1 MNARVGKSSDISH
14 SLGYAQNHEK
24 DGGLLF
30 ANFTDLSASPEE
42 QAQDWMATANDYKT
56 QCYTIII
63 SFTPEETAMLRS
75 MPDNGR
81 DKVRTIIRDFLDEL
95 SERGNDVSECP
106 YIVARHDNTDN
117 EHYHIV
123 IRTTDINGKRFCDKF
138 INKNANRAAA
148 CIAMKYG
155 LETARKAAERE
166 KAHQEAEGKRRKDKT
181 VRQHKSSS
189 TQSQIDEK
197 MRRKR
202 AVEEVRKRKTKLKH
216 LIEKA
221 AKGATDF
228 MGALAADGLTLFADP
243 KKGLCVRMT
252 DSDGKERSYSL
263 QKDLG
268 IDMNIIPPVNITP
281 SGTSKAPATKVTA
294 SPTINKP
301 SQSSPL
307 KPKSQSAGIANIKD
321 TPSGSSRNGEYEI
334 RDGKSSDDPD
344 EEWKR
349 RNGYKM

>member
-24 DGGLLF
+24 DGGILF
-30 ANFTDLSASPEE
+30 ANFTDLSALPEE
-42 QAQDWMATANDYKT
+42 QAQDWMATANDYRT

-75 MPDNGR
+75 MPGNGR

-95 SERGNDVSECP
+95 GQRGNDLSECP
-106 YIVARHDNTDN
+106 YIAARHDNTDN

-155 LETARKAAERE
+155 LKTARKAAERE
-166 KAHQEAEGKRRKDKT
+166 KAHQEAEGKRQKERT
-181 VRQHKSSS
+181 TRQHKPS
-189 TQSQIDEK
+189 TSQAQVDEK
-197 MRRKR
+197 LRRKR
-202 AVEEVRKRKTKLKH
+202 AVEDARKRKAKLKY
-216 LIEKA
+216 LIDKA
-221 AKGATDF
+221 AKGPTDF
-228 MGALAADGLTLFADP
+228 VGALAADGLTLFTDP
-243 KKGLCVRMT
+243 KKGLCVKMT

-268 IDMNIIPPVNITP
+268 IDMSIIPPVNITQP
-281 SGTSKAPATKVTA
+281 GTSKVSATKVTA
-294 SPTINKP
+294 SPAMNKP

-307 KPKSQSAGIANIKD
+307 KPKSQGIGITNIKD
-321 TPSGSSRNGEYEI
+321 APSGSSRNAEYEI
-334 RDGKSSDDPD
+334 RDGKGTDDPD

-349 RNGYKM
+349 HNGYKM

>member
-14 SLGYAQNHEK
+14 SLGYAQNREK
-24 DGGLLF
+24 DGGILF
-30 ANFTDLSASPEE
+30 ANFTDFSATPEQ
-42 QAQDWMATANDYKT
+42 QAQDWIATANDYKT

-81 DKVRTIIRDFLDEL
+81 DKVRTIISDFLNEL
-95 SERGNDVSECP
+95 TQRGNDVSDCP

-123 IRTTDINGKRFCDKF
+123 IRTTDINGKRFRDKF
-138 INKNANRAAA
+138 INKNTNRAAA

-166 KAHQEAEGKRRKDKT
+166 KAHQEAEGKRRKERT
-181 VRQHKSSS
+181 ARQHKPS
-189 TQSQIDEK
+189 TSHAQIDEK

-202 AVEEVRKRKTKLKH
+202 AVEAARKRKAKLKY

-221 AKGATDF
+221 AKGSANFVGT
-228 MGALAADGLTLFADP
+228 LAADSLTLFNDP
-243 KKGLCVRMT
+243 KKGLCVNMT
-252 DSDGKERSYSL
+252 DTDGKEYRYSL
-263 QKDLG
+263 AKDLG
-268 IDMNIIPPVNITP
+268 IDINIIPPTVLSQLQAN
-281 SGTSKAPATKVTA
+281 KAATTQSSKVTQ
-294 SPTINKP
+294 SKNPINT
-301 SQSSPL
+301 QT
-307 KPKSQSAGIANIKD
+307 KSTRLTDIKD
-321 TPSGSSRNGEYEI
+321 SPSGSSRNAEYEVG
-334 RDGKSSDDPD
+334 DGRSSDNPD
-344 EEWKR
+344 DEWKK

>member
-1 MNARVGKSSDISH
+1 
-14 SLGYAQNHEK
+14 
-24 DGGLLF
+24 
-30 ANFTDLSASPEE
+30 
-42 QAQDWMATANDYKT
+42 
-56 QCYTIII
+56 
-63 SFTPEETAMLRS
+63 

-95 SERGNDVSECP
+95 GQRGNDLSECP

-155 LETARKAAERE
+155 LKTARKAAERE
-166 KAHQEAEGKRRKDKT
+166 KAHQEAEGKRRKDRAT
-181 VRQHKSSS
+181 RQHKPSD

-202 AVEEVRKRKTKLKH
+202 AVEEARKRKAKLKY

-221 AKGATDF
+221 ATGSTDF
-228 MGALAADGLTLFADP
+228 VGALAADGLTLFADP

-268 IDMNIIPPVNITP
+268 IDMSIIPPVNINPPRTQ
-281 SGTSKAPATKVTA
+281 KAPAAKVTA
-294 SPTINKP
+294 SPVMNKP
-301 SQSSPL
+301 SISSPL

-334 RDGKSSDDPD
+334 RDGKSSADPD

>member
-24 DGGLLF
+24 DGSILF

-81 DKVRTIIRDFLDEL
+81 DKVRTIIGDFLDEL
-95 SERGNDVSECP
+95 GHRGNDVSECP

-123 IRTTDINGKRFCDKF
+123 IRTTDVNGKRFCDKF

-148 CIAMKYG
+148 FIAMKYG

-166 KAHQEAEGKRRKDKT
+166 KAHQEAEGKRRKERT
-181 VRQHKSSS
+181 TRQHKSSTS
-189 TQSQIDEK
+189 QAQIDEK

-202 AVEEVRKRKTKLKH
+202 AVEDALKRKAKLKY

-221 AKGATDF
+221 AKGSTDF
-228 MGALAADGLTLFADP
+228 VGTLAADGLTLFIDT
-243 KKGLCVRMT
+243 KKGLCVKMT

-268 IDMNIIPPVNITP
+268 IDLSIIPPVNITQP
-281 SGTSKAPATKVTA
+281 GTSKAPATKVTVYPA
-294 SPTINKP
+294 MNKP
-301 SQSSPL
+301 SQSSTW

-321 TPSGSSRNGEYEI
+321 APSGSSRNAEYEI
-334 RDGKSSDDPD
+334 RDGKGTDDPD
-344 EEWKR
+344 EEWKG

>member
-1 MNARVGKSSDISH
+1 M
-14 SLGYAQNHEK
+14 
-24 DGGLLF
+24 LF
-30 ANFTDLSASPEE
+30 ANLTDLSASPEE
-42 QAQDWMATANDYKT
+42 QSQDWMATANDYRT

-95 SERGNDVSECP
+95 SQRGNDVSECP

-138 INKNANRAAA
+138 INKNANRTAA
-148 CIAMKYG
+148 CIALKYG

-181 VRQHKSSS
+181 GRQHKPSA
-189 TQSQIDEK
+189 TQYQIDEK
-197 MRRKR
+197 VRRKR
-202 AVEEVRKRKTKLKH
+202 AVEDARKRKAKLKY

-221 AKGATDF
+221 VKESTDF
-228 MGALAADGLTLFADP
+228 VGALAADGLTLFTDP
-243 KKGLCVRMT
+243 KKGLCVKMT

-268 IDMNIIPPVNITP
+268 IDMSIIPPVNITP
-281 SGTSKAPATKVTA
+281 PETSKAPETKVTA
-294 SPTINKP
+294 SMVMNKP

-307 KPKSQSAGIANIKD
+307 KSISKSPGVANIKD
-321 TPSGSSRNGEYEI
+321 APSGSSRNAEYEI
-334 RDGKSSDDPD
+334 RDGKATDDLD

-349 RNGYKM
+349 RNGYKI

>member
-14 SLGYAQNHEK
+14 CMGYAQNHEK
-24 DGGLLF
+24 DGGILF
-30 ANFTDLSASPEE
+30 ANYTDLSASPEE
-42 QAQDWMATANDYKT
+42 QAQDWIVTANDYRT
-56 QCYTIII
+56 QCYSIII

-75 MPDNGR
+75 MPDNAR
-81 DKVRTIIRDFLDEL
+81 DKVRTIIKDFLDEL
-95 SERGNDVSECP
+95 SQRGNDVSECP

-123 IRTTDINGKRFCDKF
+123 IRTTDINGKRLCDKF

-166 KAHQEAEGKRRKDKT
+166 RAHQEAEGKRRKDRT
-181 VRQHKSSS
+181 ARQHKPSA

-202 AVEEVRKRKTKLKH
+202 TVEEAQKRKAKLKY

-221 AKGATDF
+221 AKGSTDF
-228 MGALAADGLTLFADP
+228 VGALTADGLTLFTDP
-243 KKGLCVRMT
+243 KKGLCVKMT
-252 DSDGKERSYSL
+252 DSDGKERSYSM

-268 IDMNIIPPVNITP
+268 IDMNIIPPINITP
-281 SGTSKAPATKVTA
+281 PGTSKAPTTKVTA
-294 SPTINKP
+294 SPTMNKP

-307 KPKSQSAGIANIKD
+307 KSKSKSPCVVNIKD
-321 TPSGSSRNGEYEI
+321 APSGSSRNAEYEI
-334 RDGKSSDDPD
+334 SDGKATDDPD

>member
-14 SLGYAQNHEK
+14 SLTYAQNREK
-24 DGGLLF
+24 DGKILF
-30 ANFTDLSASPEE
+30 GNLIDLSATPEE
-42 QAQDWMATANDYKT
+42 QAQDWIATANDYKT
-56 QCYTIII
+56 QCYTIVI
-63 SFTPEETAMLRS
+63 SFTPNETSMLRS

-81 DKVRTIIRDFLDEL
+81 DKVRTIIKDFLDEL
-95 SERGNDVSECP
+95 SQRGNDVSECP

-123 IRTTDINGKRFCDKF
+123 IRTTDIHGKRFCDKF
-138 INKNANRAAA
+138 INKNGNRAAA

-155 LETARKAAERE
+155 LGTARKAAERE

-181 VRQHKSSS
+181 ARQHKPSA

-197 MRRKR
+197 VRRKR
-202 AVEEVRKRKTKLKH
+202 AVEEARKRKAKLKY

-221 AKGATDF
+221 AKGSTDF
-228 MGALAADGLTLFADP
+228 VGALAADGLTLFTEP

-252 DSDGKERSYSL
+252 DGDGKERSYSL

-268 IDMNIIPPVNITP
+268 IDMSIIPHLNITP
-281 SGTSKAPATKVTA
+281 PETSKAPASKVTA
-294 SPTINKP
+294 PPAINKP
-301 SQSSPL
+301 SQSSLL
-307 KPKSQSAGIANIKD
+307 KSKSQSPGVANIKD
-321 TPSGSSRNGEYEI
+321 APSGSSRNAEYEI
-334 RDGKSSDDPD
+334 RDGKGTDDPD

-349 RNGYKM
+349 RNGYKL

>member
-1 MNARVGKSSDISH
+1 MNARVGKTSDISH

-24 DGGLLF
+24 DGGILF
-30 ANFTDLSASPEE
+30 ANFTDLSASSEE
-42 QAQDWMATANDYKT
+42 QAQDWMATANDYRT

-63 SFTPEETAMLRS
+63 SFTPEETTMLRT

-81 DKVRTIIRDFLDEL
+81 DKVRTIIRDYLDEL
-95 SERGNDVSECP
+95 SQRGNDVSECP

-123 IRTTDINGKRFCDKF
+123 IRTTNINGKRFCDKF

-148 CIAMKYG
+148 CIALKYG

-166 KAHQEAEGKRRKDKT
+166 KAHQEVEGKRRKDKT
-181 VRQHKSSS
+181 ARQHKPSA
-189 TQSQIDEK
+189 TQSQIDER

-202 AVEEVRKRKTKLKH
+202 AVEEARKRKTKLKY

-221 AKGATDF
+221 ATESTDF
-228 MGALAADGLTLFADP
+228 VGALAADGLTLFTDP
-243 KKGLCVRMT
+243 KKGLCVKMT

-268 IDMNIIPPVNITP
+268 IDMSIIPPVNITP
-281 SGTSKAPATKVTA
+281 PETSKAPASKLTA
-294 SPTINKP
+294 SQAMHKP

-307 KPKSQSAGIANIKD
+307 KSKSQSPGVANIKD
-321 TPSGSSRNGEYEI
+321 APSGSSRNAEYEI
-334 RDGKSSDDPD
+334 SDGKATDDPD

>member
-14 SLGYAQNHEK
+14 SLGYAQNHKK
-24 DGGLLF
+24 DGGILF

-42 QAQDWMATANDYKT
+42 QAHDWMATANDYRT

-95 SERGNDVSECP
+95 SQRGNDVSECP

-166 KAHQEAEGKRRKDKT
+166 RAHQVAEGKRRKDKT
-181 VRQHKSSS
+181 ARQHKPSA
-189 TQSQIDEK
+189 TQSQIDDR

-202 AVEEVRKRKTKLKH
+202 AVEEARKRKAKLKY

-221 AKGATDF
+221 ATGSTDF
-228 MGALAADGLTLFADP
+228 VGALAADRLTLFTDP

-268 IDMNIIPPVNITP
+268 IDMNIIPPVNITLP
-281 SGTSKAPATKVTA
+281 RTPKPHASKVTT
-294 SPTINKP
+294 SPAMNQP
-301 SQSSPL
+301 SQSSTL

-321 TPSGSSRNGEYEI
+321 APSGSSRNAEYEI
-334 RDGKSSDDPD
+334 RDGKGTDDPD